1 MKEEKL
7 TVKIELVGVEEATAK
22 AERYVELLKE
32 AKTLADELASMEFEV
47 GIKQATDSSQESIIP
62 LDEKSITKSSDLLTR
77 SLKTL

>member
-1 MKEEKL
+1 MNEVKINVKL
-7 TVKIELVGVEEATAK
+7 TGVEEATEK

-32 AKTLADELASMEFEV
+32 AKTLADELASIEFEV

>member
-1 MKEEKL
+1 MNE
-7 TVKIELVGVEEATAK
+7 VKINVKLIGVEEATAK

-32 AKTLADELASMEFEV
+32 AKTLADELASMEFEI

>member
-1 MKEEKL
+1 M
-7 TVKIELVGVEEATAK
+7 
-22 AERYVELLKE
+22 
-32 AKTLADELASMEFEV
+32 ADELASMELEI

>member
-7 TVKIELVGVEEATAK
+7 TVKIELVGVEESTAK

-32 AKTLADELASMEFEV
+32 AKTLADELASIEFEI

>member
-1 MKEEKL
+1 MNEVKINVKL
-7 TVKIELVGVEEATAK
+7 TGVEEATEK

-32 AKTLADELASMEFEV
+32 AKSLADELASMEFEV

>member
-1 MKEEKL
+1 MNEVKINVKL
-7 TVKIELVGVEEATAK
+7 TGVEEATEK

-32 AKTLADELASMEFEV
+32 AKTLADELASIEFEI